1 MKLLPMS
8 KINECLKINIIN
20 YNNKKKVRN
29 NKKLNLIII
38 KIIINNVEN
47 EMKDHKEKFMIKNI
61 LGDNNI
67 KNSNKNNNMNKII
80 INNFMINKEI
90 IKTQLII
97 KEEFKKNSNW
107 ILFLNNKILKITI
120 IIMLIPSKK

>member
-1 MKLLPMS
+1 MS

-47 EMKDHKEKFMIKNI
+47 EMKDHKEKSMIKNI

>member
-1 MKLLPMS
+1 MS